1 VDQQFS
7 NSFEK
12 WKAMGKPQEVT
23 SPQYK
28 ELETAG
34 QLQLVTSPQ
43 WKNVNSG
50 KMTLHFD
57 LPRQGVSLIRLTW

>member
-1 VDQQFS
+1 
-7 NSFEK
+7 
-12 WKAMGKPQEVT
+12 MGKPQQVT
-23 SPQYK
+23 DGQYN
-28 ELETAG
+28 ELEKAG

-43 WKNVNSG
+43 WNEVING